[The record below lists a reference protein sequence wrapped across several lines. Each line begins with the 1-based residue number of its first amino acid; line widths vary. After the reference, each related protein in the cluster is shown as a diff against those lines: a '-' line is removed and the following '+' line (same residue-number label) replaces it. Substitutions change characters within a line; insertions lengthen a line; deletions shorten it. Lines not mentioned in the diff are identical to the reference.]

1 MSRICDILQALSN
14 LTKRGFASLLNIVLG
29 DTKMKVGRLNVI
41 TGIISSVLIL
51 QCWFAGQAVGAQAPA
66 SKPAVEPKAASP
78 QAPAQPQ
85 AAAEPNGPS
94 PKIVFEQTIHDFGPV
109 APGSLNPCKFKFKN
123 KGAGILKISD
133 ITKTCG
139 CTVFELVKREY
150 APGEEGTIDVG
161 YNADKASGPRTRHLY
176 VLSNDKD
183 NPRVELTI
191 KASIAQKIVYDPEKL
206 DYTLKGENA
215 GVVVLTLH
223 SVDDQNFAITAF
235 NATGNAVSAD
245 FDPNQKAAKFVLK
258 TKMDP
263 QKTGVN
269 SSGRVEITTTHPEC
283 PTITIPFSVLA
294 RFKVDPPAIN
304 ILNAEVNK
312 SVERELWLLNNYSED
327 FEIASATSKEG
338 VIKVLS
344 QEKIGNRCKFG
355 LAIVPPPTQNP
366 TRMFTDTLTIT
377 TKDGEKI
384 EVACR
389 GFYQRQ

>member
-1 MSRICDILQALSN
+1 M
-14 LTKRGFASLLNIVLG
+14 IVLG
-29 DTKMKVGRLNVI
+29 DTKMKVGRLDVI
-41 TGIISSVLIL
+41 TGIISSLLVL
-51 QCWFAGQAVGAQAPA
+51 QCWFAGQAVGAQTLAPR
-66 SKPAVEPKAASP
+66 PGVDPNAVSQ
-78 QAPAQPQ
+78 QAPAQP
-85 AAAEPNGPS
+85 ATAAEPNGPS

-109 APGSLNPCKFKFKN
+109 APGSTNPCKFKFKN
-123 KGAGILKISD
+123 KGAGILKISEV
-133 ITKTCG
+133 TKTCG
-139 CTVFELVKREY
+139 CTVFTLEKKEY
-150 APGEEGTIDVG
+150 APGEEGAIDVG
-161 YNADKASGPRTRHLY
+161 YNADKTSGSRIRHLY
-176 VLSNDKD
+176 VLSNDTD
-183 NPRVELTI
+183 NPKVELTI
-191 KASIAQKIVYDPEKL
+191 KASIAQKIAYEPEKL

-263 QKTGVN
+263 QKTGAN
-269 SSGRVEITTTHPEC
+269 SGGRVEITTSHPEC
-283 PTITIPFSVLA
+283 PAITVPFSVLA

-312 SVERELWLLNNYSED
+312 SVERELWLLNNYSDD
-327 FEIASATSKEG
+327 FEIASAASKEG
-338 VIKVLS
+338 VVKVLS
-344 QEKIGNRCKFG
+344 QEKIGNRCKFN
-355 LAIVPPPTQNP
+355 LAIVPPATNNP

-384 EVACR
+384 DVACR

>member
-1 MSRICDILQALSN
+1 
-14 LTKRGFASLLNIVLG
+14 
-29 DTKMKVGRLNVI
+29 MKVGRLSLI

-51 QCWFAGQAVGAQAPA
+51 QCWFAGQAVGAESPA
-66 SKPAVEPKAASP
+66 SKP
-78 QAPAQPQ
+78 
-85 AAAEPNGPS
+85 AAEPNGPS
-94 PKIVFEQTIHDFGPV
+94 PKIVFEQTIHDFGPI
-109 APGSLNPCKFKFKN
+109 APGSANVCKFKFKN
-123 KGAGILKISD
+123 EGAGVLKISD
-133 ITKTCG
+133 VTKTCG
-139 CTVFELVKREY
+139 CTVPTLEKKEY
-150 APGEEGTIDVG
+150 APREEGAIDVI
-161 YNADKASGPRTRHLY
+161 YNADRASGPKLRHLY

-191 KASIAQKIVYDPEKL
+191 NASVAQKIVYNPEKL
-206 DYTLKGENA
+206 DYTIKGENA

-258 TKMDP
+258 TKIDP

-269 SSGRVEITTTHPEC
+269 SSGRVEITTSHPEC

-304 ILNAEVNK
+304 ILNAEVSK

-338 VIKVLS
+338 VIRVAS
-344 QEKIGNRCKFG
+344 QEKIGNRYKFG
-355 LAIVPPPTQNP
+355 LVIVPPATNNP

-384 EVACR
+384 EVVCR

>member
-1 MSRICDILQALSN
+1 
-14 LTKRGFASLLNIVLG
+14 
-29 DTKMKVGRLNVI
+29 MKVRRLSLI
-41 TGIISSVLIL
+41 TGIISSVLVL
-51 QCWFAGQAVGAQAPA
+51 QCWFAGQAVGAQTPASRPSAEPNAPA
-66 SKPAVEPKAASP
+66 KPAAS
-78 QAPAQPQ
+78 
-85 AAAEPNGPS
+85 AEPNGPP

-109 APGSLNPCKFKFKN
+109 APGSLSNCKFKFKN
-123 KGAGILKISD
+123 EGAGILKISD
-133 ITKTCG
+133 VTKTCG
-139 CTVFELVKREY
+139 CTVFELTKREY

-161 YNADKASGPRTRHLY
+161 YNADKASGAKIRHLY

-183 NPRVELTI
+183 NPRIELTI
-191 KASIAQKIVYDPEKL
+191 KASVAQKIVYDPDKL

-223 SVDDQNFAITAF
+223 SVDDQNFAITSF

-263 QKTGVN
+263 QKTGSN
-269 SSGRVEITTTHPEC
+269 SSGRVEITTSHPEC
-283 PTITIPFSVLA
+283 PTITVPFSVLA

-304 ILNAEVNK
+304 ILNAEANK

-355 LAIVPPPTQNP
+355 LAIVPPATQNP

-384 EVACR
+384 EVVCR
-389 GFYQRQ
+389 GFYQR